1 MYFNMVRPRGIE
13 PLSTV
18 LQTVA
23 MTTSAK
29 DANDTL
35 LITLYAE
42 CHGDIEFVSSSASLI
57 RNHFALYTLGLEVRS
72 NS

>member
-1 MYFNMVRPRGIE
+1 
-13 PLSTV
+13 V

-42 CHGDIEFVSSSASLI
+42 CHGDIEFASLTPPSFVSI
-57 RNHFALYTLGLEVRS
+57 LPV
-72 NS
+72 